1 MSWFK
6 NKVRNWLNSDNIIEH
21 ELRGAKAY
29 AQPVQV
35 NRDTAPTIQLLRAMN
50 GNIVQCQF
58 YRPATKLHGDSS
70 WETVYYVLKEGEN
83 VADAVAALLVN
94 HKLEQK

>member
-1 MSWFK
+1 MSWLK
-6 NKVRNWLNSDNIIEH
+6 NTVRNWLNSDNVIEH
-21 ELRGAKAY
+21 EIRAKGY

-35 NRDTAPTIQLLRAMN
+35 NRDTAPTIQLLKAMN

-70 WETVYYVLKEGEN
+70 WETVYYVLKEDES

-94 HKLEQK
+94 HKLESK

>member
-1 MSWFK
+1 MSWLK

-21 ELRGAKAY
+21 EIRAKGY

-35 NRDTAPTIQLLRAMN
+35 NRDTAPTIQLLKAMN

-58 YRPATKLHGDSS
+58 YRQPSKLQDSS
-70 WETVYYVLKEGEN
+70 WETVYYVLKEGES
-83 VADAVAALLVN
+83 VAEAVAALLVN